1 MASTIQKIHAFMVSP
16 RAGEES
22 SETHREGAEVTNKD
36 KKLFSLLTGIYD
48 NSDRECDIEIAFK
61 KAPDGKQNNPCRDLL
76 TSYIEQP
83 NLPRARKLASR
94 LEAVTTKRSGLGLLF
109 LICGTD
115 GAKRR
120 CVISRF
126 PADTGILAEYKK
138 KALSIAFL
146 ERVFMKNS
154 HKYKAAL
161 YEHSSIESGFWKG
174 RAVDKQVYGH
184 GIRISDYW
192 IEEFLDSE
200 FLTTAAA
207 GTKRLAV
214 ALRDAARKS
223 EDVNVKSEIAA
234 AVTLAGKLA
243 GRRINIDQFCVESG
257 LTNRSINAVKREID
271 FPALLQDN
279 FKFDLNEFRAQ
290 VPFRT
295 MELDNGALLTADAD
309 EFTKIFETEV
319 LNKAKRTVKVTTRGA
334 ITDEKIGK
342 SRSR

>member
-1 MASTIQKIHAFMVSP
+1 
-16 RAGEES
+16 
-22 SETHREGAEVTNKD
+22 
-36 KKLFSLLTGIYD
+36 
-48 NSDRECDIEIAFK
+48 
-61 KAPDGKQNNPCRDLL
+61 
-76 TSYIEQP
+76 
-83 NLPRARKLASR
+83 
-94 LEAVTTKRSGLGLLF
+94 
-109 LICGTD
+109 
-115 GAKRR
+115 
-120 CVISRF
+120 
-126 PADTGILAEYKK
+126 
-138 KALSIAFL
+138 
-146 ERVFMKNS
+146 
-154 HKYKAAL
+154 
-161 YEHSSIESGFWKG
+161 
-174 RAVDKQVYGH
+174 VYGH